1 MRKYFPLPTV
11 LSVLALVVAMSGTA
25 AAVSKVL
32 IKHNSQVAAHTIAGA
47 NAPKGDKKNIIP
59 GSIGSGDLH
68 SRAVTNAKLG
78 SSAVKAPNLASG
90 AVTNSKI
97 GSGAVTNAK
106 IGSGAVTSS
115 KLSFPTFNATE
126 PKTDNT
132 ERTLVSTD
140 GLKVTYKCSTDFND
154 PQLAVFI
161 SSSAPGAFATGEV
174 NDIDNST
181 TTSLHAAIPAFEET
195 LTTAGSD
202 ASTSQTAVTLT
213 YQAGAHV
220 GLLTVN
226 GTANVLTSTCTVQ
239 GAFVPLT

>member
-1 MRKYFPLPTV
+1 MRKHFTSPAV

-25 AAVSKVL
+25 VAATKVL
-32 IKHNSQVAAHTIAGA
+32 IKHNAQVAAHTIAGA

-59 GSIGSGDLH
+59 GSIGSLDLH
-68 SRAVTNAKLG
+68 ARAVTNAKLG
-78 SSAVKAPNLASG
+78 SSAVKAGNLASG

-97 GSGAVTNAK
+97 GSDAVTNAK

-126 PKTDNT
+126 PKTDDT

-140 GLKVTYKCSTDFND
+140 GLKLTYRCAADFGN
-154 PQLAVFI
+154 PQLTVFI
-161 SSSAPGAFATGEV
+161 SSPDSGAFETGEV

-181 TTSLHAAIPAFEET
+181 TTALHAPIPSSEES
-195 LTTAGSD
+195 LTAVGSD
-202 ASTSQTAVTLT
+202 AATSDTAVTLT
-213 YQAGAHV
+213 YQAGTHV

-226 GTANVLTSTCTVQ
+226 ASANVLSSNCTVQ